1 MKYEIESTSSAWNSK
16 EKPHKE
22 AVREVIGGR
31 EMWVIE
37 INNLKELLEFVKE
50 NGGMLKKIKT
60 KSKRKC

>member
-1 MKYEIESTSSAWNSK
+1 MKYEIERTSSAWNSK

-37 INNLKELLEFVKE
+37 INNLKELMEFVNE
-50 NGGMLKKIKT
+50 NGRM
-60 KSKRKC
+60 